1 MTFNLRISD
10 EIDYKIKKIAKIE
23 QRSKKKEIEFILQEY
38 VKKYE
43 MLNGIIEINEDE
55 G

>member
-10 EIDYKIKKIAKIE
+10 ELDVKIKKIAKIE
-23 QRSKKKEIEFILQEY
+23 QRSKNKEIEFILQEY

-43 MLNGIIEINEDE
+43 MLNGKIENTED
-55 G
+55 